1 MSSLAK
7 RYRFRPSWFMTAL
20 TIVFCAVTI
29 SAGNWQRSRALEKA
43 SLQQK
48 LDVWA
53 AQPPLQVPVTPV
65 DSKDIELRPV
75 VATGRYVVDRTIL
88 IDNKVYRGRVGYHVV
103 TPLRLE
109 DSDMHVL
116 VVRGWVV
123 GGATRDQLPV
133 IQTPEGVRQVEGIA
147 AIPSDRVLE
156 LAEVQPGYVWQNL
169 LLDRYAAWSKLK
181 LQPFIIRQTND
192 VADGLVRDWPRPDV
206 GIEKHR
212 IYAMQWYS
220 FATLSLILYVALN
233 LKRNR
238 D

>member
-1 MSSLAK
+1 MSSLVK
-7 RYRFRPSWFMTAL
+7 RYRFRPGWFMTVL

-29 SAGNWQRSRALEKA
+29 SAGNWQRGRAVEKA

-48 LDVWA
+48 LDEWA
-53 AQPPLQVPVTPV
+53 VQPPLQVPVARV
-65 DSKDIELRPV
+65 DPHEVELRSV
-75 VATGRYVVDRTIL
+75 VATGRYVVDHAVL
-88 IDNKVYRGRVGYHVV
+88 LDNKVHRGQVGYHVV
-103 TPLRLE
+103 TPLRLD

-116 VVRGWVV
+116 VVRGWIA
-123 GGATRDQLPV
+123 GGATRDQLPT
-133 IQTPEGVRQVEGIA
+133 IQTPEGVQHVEGIA
-147 AIPSDRVLE
+147 AIPSERVLE

-181 LQPFIIRQTND
+181 LQPFVIRQTND
-192 VADGLVRDWPRPDV
+192 AADGLVRDWPRPDV
-206 GIEKHR
+206 GIEKHQ